1 MEQKQKKKSLVTQ
14 ESEVR
19 RNNQMGE
26 DASYSSAAWTLL
38 G

>member
-19 RNNQMGE
+19 CNNQMGE
-26 DASYSSAAWTLL
+26 DASYSRAV
-38 G
+38 